1 MDAFERDVWFEF
13 KTEEILPWWEIAL
26 PVNML
31 LSVIIL
37 CGFLYFLTKQKEEI
51 EEKEDYT
58 AYESVRK
65 VKWHLEE
72 ELQAEAAKFMRSEA
86 LKSSGGGKE
95 QISMIFPLEKEPEK
109 TVKEKGTDRSTTH
122 ATPEST
128 KSKKRAAQSE
138 KKESSSKKRKRKK
151 EEKEMNEKSK
161 KKAKPLECGKDREK
175 EGKQGPEEFDR
186 PNPASNEELGGEE
199 EKKVNSRYISVLTV
213 KRIVQEMLQEEQN
226 NVELFQ

>member
-109 TVKEKGTDRSTTH
+109 TVKEKGTDPSTTH

-128 KSKKRAAQSE
+128 KPKKSAVQSE
-138 KKESSSKKRKRKK
+138 KKESSSKKTKRATSKKSSKRRKRMK

-199 EKKVNSRYISVLTV
+199 EKKRS
-213 KRIVQEMLQEEQN
+213 
-226 NVELFQ
+226 